1 MHAKGLAAFL
11 SFLMLFLLLL
21 TGCGGTQRSD
31 PEQTTGSEQEPSSLR
46 SASSETL
53 PFSLKKSL
61 CAEADFPTSRPNCC
75 LIHLPQRVRQ
85 KKSAT

>member
-53 PFSLKKSL
+53 PFSLKNPSAPKRISNQQ
-61 CAEADFPTSRPNCC
+61 ANCC